1 MIDKKQTELLWKTF
15 LLDAKLYETRSEIY
29 LSSKEGGKYKIIS
42 TVNNVIKIERQNKL
56 GSYETISYVKFKT
69 IIERINQFNG
79 FIPKG
84 KLYEHVAEETTIV
97 ELLTFLD
104 WSNDGK
110 KILILNKN
118 IDLNKTS
125 NSVPEALNDELDT
138 KQIIARKRRRGQNKF
153 RNKLLSVYDGKCAIS
168 ESAVIQVLQA
178 CHLNPHRN
186 SGINIST
193 NGILL
198 RSDIHDLFD
207 ENLIAI
213 CPDNLII
220 HVSKILENTEY
231 FTYHGK
237 ILGKRNDNLFPD
249 VNSIK
254 ERWKEFK
261 IQTRQ

>member
-1 MIDKKQTELLWKTF
+1 MIGEKQTEQLWKTF
-15 LLDAKLYETRSEIY
+15 LTDAKLYQTRNEIY

-69 IIERINQFNG
+69 IIERINQSND

-97 ELLTFLD
+97 ELLTILD

-110 KILILNKN
+110 KILILNKS
-118 IDLNKTS
+118 IDLNL
-125 NSVPEALNDELDT
+125 NSVAEAPNDDPNK
-138 KQIIARKRRRGQNKF
+138 KQIIARKIRRGQNKF

-168 ESAVIQVLQA
+168 GSTVIQVLQA
-178 CHLNPHRN
+178 CHIDPHKN

-198 RSDIHDLFD
+198 RTDIHDLFD

-213 CPDNLII
+213 CPDNQTI
-220 HVSKILENTEY
+220 HVNKLLQNTEY
-231 FTYHGK
+231 FTFHGK
-237 ILGKRNDNLFPD
+237 VLGKRNDNLFPD

-261 IQTRQ
+261 MQIR